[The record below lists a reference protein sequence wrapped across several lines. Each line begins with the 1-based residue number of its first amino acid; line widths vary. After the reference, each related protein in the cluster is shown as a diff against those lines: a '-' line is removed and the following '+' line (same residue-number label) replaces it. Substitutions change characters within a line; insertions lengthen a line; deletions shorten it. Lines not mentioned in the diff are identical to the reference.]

1 MRPSFLR
8 QLRCFSQ
15 KRCVICVPVHREFRK
30 HTHSSGFSMV
40 RFCCHK
46 QCSLLN
52 RTVLCSAV
60 PCVLG
65 TVAFIWAQ
73 ARALLCPVTENVH
86 TVKMAARSS
95 SYASYHLCLL
105 WQWECISAWFT
116 MLGKPRASVVS
127 PDMHGY
133 SRDGS
138 QYSTMKP
145 HQGSLSCYYNSHRH
159 SLILKHTFRKKK
171 KLLVVLNLPFSFR
184 CQLFNHLELVR
195 NKLAFLE
202 KKNGWILN

>member
-1 MRPSFLR
+1 MRLSFLR

-15 KRCVICVPVHREFRK
+15 KQCVICVPVHREFRK
-30 HTHSSGFSMV
+30 HTRSSGCV
-40 RFCCHK
+40 WCD
-46 QCSLLN
+46 
-52 RTVLCSAV
+52 SAV
-60 PCVLG
+60 TNNALCWTGPFFALLRHVSLALWLSFG
-65 TVAFIWAQ
+65 LK

-86 TVKMAARSS
+86 TVKKAVRSS
-95 SYASYHLCLL
+95 SYTYHLCLL
-105 WQWECISAWFT
+105 WQWECRSAWFI

-145 HQGSLSCYYNSHRH
+145 HPGSLSRYYNSHRH

-171 KLLVVLNLPFSFR
+171 KKAFGRSKPTILFPVSA
-184 CQLFNHLELVR
+184 FNHLELVR
-195 NKLAFLE
+195 NKLAFFG
-202 KKNGWILN
+202 KNGWILN